1 MGDIPLLPPFPKTQE
16 WPPQAP
22 PLTQIPQNA
31 HLSLTPSAVSS
42 FLESELDLSRLNA
55 IYQHLWLAGRLN
67 HIRPLHKQHMLHR
80 SIIITEDPSMH
91 LVWFENNIFLKPIP
105 HALLSWEFWQ
115 RFICTGHRTTGNG
128 MSSAN
133 NFQAPYYAS
142 AYGLLLS
149 YTQLIKH
156 PSDYQIAIS
165 QNLIPDMGFRSWM
178 LLSASI
184 SSFQPPTNLA
194 LTLEPRWQYGEL
206 RLSRLNL
213 IYKLTLRGYSYSY
226 MFTEYRPYFSKNFQL
241 LLLAFA
247 YCSVALAAMQVI
259 MSSKEPA
266 MWLADM
272 CFRFSVLV
280 VVFVF
285 AVVGGIVG
293 LFLGLF
299 VYHFGLTVVLQRRA
313 RVKQHL
319 A

>member
-1 MGDIPLLPPFPKTQE
+1 MNLTLSPPFPKSRE
-16 WPPQAP
+16 WPPQAAL
-22 PLTQIPQNA
+22 LTEIPQNA
-31 HLSLTPSAVSS
+31 QLPLTASAASS
-42 FLESELDLSRLNA
+42 FLRSELDISRLDA
-55 IYQHLWLAGRLN
+55 IHQHLWLAGRLN

-80 SIIITEDPSMH
+80 SIIITEDSSMH
-91 LVWFENNIFLKPIP
+91 LVWFENNIFVKPIP

-115 RFICTGHRTTGNG
+115 RFICSGFGATEDGT
-128 MSSAN
+128 SSN
-133 NFQAPYYAS
+133 ISETAPFYAS

-149 YTQLIKH
+149 YTHLIKH

-165 QNLIPDMGFRSWM
+165 HNLLPDMSWRSWS
-178 LLSASI
+178 LLSASL
-184 SSFQPPTNLA
+184 SSFHPPTHLA
-194 LTLEPRWQYGEL
+194 LKLEPRWQYGEL

-259 MSSKEPA
+259 MSSGEPA
-266 MWLADM
+266 AWLTDL

-280 VVFVF
+280 IVFVF

-299 VYHFGLTVVLQRRA
+299 VYHFGLTLVLQRRA